1 MKVRLR
7 ARSTC
12 TGQLRRM
19 TASRLVSLR
28 KSLLVESMV
37 TFIGLAQATV
47 QAFHEA
53 FQIRSGQL
61 VAPLVAI
68 HVTLGSEVLWEPRA

>member
-1 MKVRLR
+1 
-7 ARSTC
+7 
-12 TGQLRRM
+12 M

-61 VAPLVAI
+61 VAP
-68 HVTLGSEVLWEPRA
+68 

>member
-19 TASRLVSLR
+19 AANRLVSWR

-53 FQIRSGQL
+53 FQIRTGQL
-61 VAPLVAI
+61 VARQVAT
-68 HVTLGSEVLWEPRA
+68 HVMLASEVL